1 VISQS
6 KLVTKSQRST
16 HHDSET
22 WSIRGR
28 RYVAISETDA
38 EMVLDEA
45 MVKNLASAPTMAMR
59 GLYRDKES
67 QMPVAW
73 TIIIS
78 ANVSA
83 AVVFFTRRILGPTR
97 AGGHE
102 QLVLSFAA
110 RRTSSRVCRWRHPAC
125 RGLTTGHDGVYVFTE
140 ATRGGRHLAGKR
152 IR

>member
-38 EMVLDEA
+38 EMVLDDA
-45 MVKNLASAPTMAMR
+45 MVKNLASAPTIAMR

-73 TIIIS
+73 TIII
-78 ANVSA
+78 
-83 AVVFFTRRILGPTR
+83 RRERVRRRGVLHPPHPRSYARWWTR
-97 AGGHE
+97 ATR
-102 QLVLSFAA
+102 LKLRCSSDIVACVSLAA
-110 RRTSSRVCRWRHPAC
+110 PSMSRTHHWP
-125 RGLTTGHDGVYVFTE
+125 
-140 ATRGGRHLAGKR
+140 
-152 IR
+152 